1 MLFTTV
7 LSILLAAGAGAQKD
21 IAVPK
26 QEELVTVAGCVTGS
40 HFKPSRETRNDLPA
54 DLYRAREWT
63 LQGKRELLNRLRKEH
78 DGHYEEITGVIKVPP
93 QPQQA
98 DTTVRTKD
106 VGKKTRVTIGTR
118 QSSSNVE
125 APPPATIV
133 VESFRHIGA
142 RCAPR

>member
-1 MLFTTV
+1 MR
-7 LSILLAAGAGAQKD
+7 INQ
-21 IAVPK
+21 
-26 QEELVTVAGCVTGS
+26 
-40 HFKPSRETRNDLPA
+40 
-54 DLYRAREWT
+54 
-63 LQGKRELLNRLRKEH
+63 
-78 DGHYEEITGVIKVPP
+78 ITGVIKVPP

-133 VESFRHIGA
+133 VESFRHIDDHCAA
-142 RCAPR
+142 R